1 MSLSLSLSLS
11 LSQKFHTLN
20 DRINVQIFGKE
31 YVSQKNYFLH
41 RTLYYVRRY
50 VSSSEQYD
58 TVEDKNSVYQDM
70 IDEIQNERRTNE
82 YLNKNE
88 RSEVLKIL
96 VDELFDRLDEWEAML
111 PRHVNGMDQF
121 LRRFE
126 SFVLS
131 ELGMKH
137 GGVVTTSQSFHSY
150 VHDRQYYGH
159 KNNKYKTTR
168 RPHVSN
174 DFIAYYNGLNNEQK
188 QSFLMKTL
196 ETLDHYKQ
204 LFERNEYDD
213 DNNTTAK
220 TRMRNDLY
228 DTRDNDNGN
237 VVLVYELDNNYKKNY
252 NKNIHEFLRTV
263 RSFVMKEWVTRQ
275 YNNTKRKRS
284 QTR

>member
-1 MSLSLSLSLS
+1 MSLSLSLSVL
-11 LSQKFHTLN
+11 QKFHTLN
-20 DRINVQIFGKE
+20 DLINVQIFGKE
-31 YVSQKNYFLH
+31 YVSQRQYFLH

-88 RSEVLKIL
+88 RLEVLKVL

-137 GGVVTTSQSFHSY
+137 GGTQSFHGY

-159 KNNKYKTTR
+159 KNNKYKTPIPFPRTT
-168 RPHVSN
+168 PHVSD

-188 QSFLMKTL
+188 QSFLTNTL
-196 ETLDHYKQ
+196 ETLDRYKE
-204 LFERNEYDD
+204 LFKQNEYD
-213 DNNTTAK
+213 NYTAK

-228 DTRDNDNGN
+228 TQDEDN
-237 VVLVYELDNNYKKNY
+237 VSVSYTHLTLPTIYSV
-252 NKNIHEFLRTV
+252 
-263 RSFVMKEWVTRQ
+263 
-275 YNNTKRKRS
+275 
-284 QTR
+284 

>member
-1 MSLSLSLSLS
+1 MSFSLSLSLS

-137 GGVVTTSQSFHSY
+137 GGASQSFHRY

-168 RPHVSN
+168 RGHVSN

-252 NKNIHEFLRTV
+252 NKNIHEFLHTV
-263 RSFVMKEWVTRQ
+263 RSFVMKEWGTLHEYRH
-275 YNNTKRKRS
+275 TKRKRS
-284 QTR
+284 HTR

>member
-1 MSLSLSLSLS
+1 MSFSLSLS

-31 YVSQKNYFLH
+31 YVSQRQYFLH

-137 GGVVTTSQSFHSY
+137 GDASQSFHRY
-150 VHDRQYYGH
+150 VHDRQYYEH
-159 KNNKYKTTR
+159 KNNKYKTPPRTR
-168 RPHVSN
+168 RPHVSD

-228 DTRDNDNGN
+228 DTRDNDSN
-237 VVLVYELDNNYKKNY
+237 VLVYELDNNYKKNY

-263 RSFVMKEWVTRQ
+263 RSFVMKEWGNSRTH
-275 YNNTKRKRS
+275 NNKRKRS
-284 QTR
+284 V

>member
-1 MSLSLSLSLS
+1 MSLSLSL
-11 LSQKFHTLN
+11 LN
-20 DRINVQIFGKE
+20 NYHVLHDSHDLQTYGKE
-31 YVSQKNYFLH
+31 YVSQKQYFLH

-58 TVEDKNSVYQDM
+58 AVEDKNSVYRDM
-70 IDEIQNERRTNE
+70 IDEMQNERRTNE
-82 YLNKNE
+82 YLNKTE
-88 RSEVLKIL
+88 RSEVLKLL
-96 VDELFDRLDEWEAML
+96 VDELLDRLDEWEAML

-137 GGVVTTSQSFHSY
+137 GGTRSFHGY

-159 KNNKYKTTR
+159 KNNKYKTHT
-168 RPHVSN
+168 RPHVSD

-188 QSFLMKTL
+188 QSFLTNTL

-204 LFERNEYDD
+204 LFERNEYND
-213 DNNTTAK
+213 DNNTAK
-220 TRMRNDLY
+220 TRMRNELRNAQD
-228 DTRDNDNGN
+228 DHN
-237 VVLVYELDNNYKKNY
+237 VLVYELDNNYKKNY

-263 RSFVMKEWVTRQ
+263 RSFVMKEWGTRTLHEHIVNRQ
-275 YNNTKRKRS
+275 YNKRKRS
-284 QTR
+284 HTR